1 MRRSNRSG
9 ADLVVQVDNVSKSE
23 VRVSGNKSTLR
34 PLEDKGHD
42 SQVVVTGDTCIDN
55 GVVIADMHNK
65 TGFNGEFVLDSN
77 NGGSVGQVDDVPHNQ
92 SVEGLPTEHEKGEHE
107 VIGSDKVQDD
117 VELQSLPNVFVL
129 SHMQMV

>member
-42 SQVVVTGDTCIDN
+42 SQVVGTGNACVDI
-55 GVVIADMHNK
+55 GVVIAGHAQNK
-65 TGFNGEFVLDSN
+65 GNLAVHIPINLYSMIVTILG
-77 NGGSVGQVDDVPHNQ
+77 
-92 SVEGLPTEHEKGEHE
+92 VE
-107 VIGSDKVQDD
+107 IG
-117 VELQSLPNVFVL
+117 NF
-129 SHMQMV
+129 